1 MQDIV
6 IRGLCK
12 AFDGKQV
19 LRDFS
24 AALPAGQV
32 TGLMAPSGAGKTTLL
47 RVLMGLE
54 TPDRGTIT
62 GLEGLRLSAVFQE
75 DRLCENLNPVSNL
88 RLVTPALSRTAAAE
102 ALAAVGLTDCQRQP
116 ARELSG
122 GMRRRVA
129 ILRALLAEYD
139 LLFLDEPFK
148 GLDQETKEI
157 VMADTRRR
165 CAGRTVLFVTHDM
178 AEALDLADVI
188 IFMDHGNIVQMA
200 PPEEMLAHPASG
212 QIQDFLGNFIDTH
225 AQKELTAAD
234 FMRSGV
240 STVSARR
247 GVNECVS
254 KMQRRNVDTLIV
266 VDDQDRYQGTVS
278 IADIRLTGHV
288 VKTIEP
294 LIRCNTPT
302 VHTGDS
308 AKDCFDLLI
317 SSGAPYLIVLNEEEK
332 VDGIITKTSM
342 TSAMAEQLW
351 G

>member
-47 RVLMGLE
+47 RILMGLE

-62 GLEGLRLSAVFQE
+62 GLEGLRLS
-75 DRLCENLNPVSNL
+75 ENLEPVSNL

-165 CAGRTVLFVTHDM
+165 CAGRTVLFVTHDP
-178 AEALDLADVI
+178 AELEALGA
-188 IFMDHGNIVQMA
+188 VQR
-200 PPEEMLAHPASG
+200 L
-212 QIQDFLGNFIDTH
+212 
-225 AQKELTAAD
+225 EL
-234 FMRSGV
+234 S
-240 STVSARR
+240 
-247 GVNECVS
+247 
-254 KMQRRNVDTLIV
+254 
-266 VDDQDRYQGTVS
+266 
-278 IADIRLTGHV
+278 
-288 VKTIEP
+288 
-294 LIRCNTPT
+294 
-302 VHTGDS
+302 
-308 AKDCFDLLI
+308 
-317 SSGAPYLIVLNEEEK
+317 
-332 VDGIITKTSM
+332 
-342 TSAMAEQLW
+342 
-351 G
+351 

>member
-47 RVLMGLE
+47 RILMGLE

-62 GLEGLRLSAVFQE
+62 GLDGLRLSAVFQE

-88 RLVTPALSRTAAAE
+88 RLVTPALSWEAAE
-102 ALAAVGLTDCQRQP
+102 AALATVGLLTDCPCQP

-129 ILRALLAEYD
+129 ILRALLTEYD

-165 CAGRTVLFVTHDM
+165 CAGRTVLFVTHDP
-178 AEALDLADVI
+178 AELEALGA
-188 IFMDHGNIVQMA
+188 VQR
-200 PPEEMLAHPASG
+200 L
-212 QIQDFLGNFIDTH
+212 
-225 AQKELTAAD
+225 EL
-234 FMRSGV
+234 S
-240 STVSARR
+240 
-247 GVNECVS
+247 
-254 KMQRRNVDTLIV
+254 
-266 VDDQDRYQGTVS
+266 
-278 IADIRLTGHV
+278 
-288 VKTIEP
+288 
-294 LIRCNTPT
+294 
-302 VHTGDS
+302 
-308 AKDCFDLLI
+308 
-317 SSGAPYLIVLNEEEK
+317 
-332 VDGIITKTSM
+332 
-342 TSAMAEQLW
+342 
-351 G
+351 

>member
-47 RVLMGLE
+47 RILMGLE

-116 ARELSG
+116 AR
-122 GMRRRVA
+122 MRRRVA

-165 CAGRTVLFVTHDM
+165 CAGRTVLFVTHDP
-178 AEALDLADVI
+178 AELEALGA
-188 IFMDHGNIVQMA
+188 VQR
-200 PPEEMLAHPASG
+200 L
-212 QIQDFLGNFIDTH
+212 
-225 AQKELTAAD
+225 EL
-234 FMRSGV
+234 S
-240 STVSARR
+240 
-247 GVNECVS
+247 
-254 KMQRRNVDTLIV
+254 
-266 VDDQDRYQGTVS
+266 
-278 IADIRLTGHV
+278 
-288 VKTIEP
+288 
-294 LIRCNTPT
+294 
-302 VHTGDS
+302 
-308 AKDCFDLLI
+308 
-317 SSGAPYLIVLNEEEK
+317 
-332 VDGIITKTSM
+332 
-342 TSAMAEQLW
+342 
-351 G
+351 